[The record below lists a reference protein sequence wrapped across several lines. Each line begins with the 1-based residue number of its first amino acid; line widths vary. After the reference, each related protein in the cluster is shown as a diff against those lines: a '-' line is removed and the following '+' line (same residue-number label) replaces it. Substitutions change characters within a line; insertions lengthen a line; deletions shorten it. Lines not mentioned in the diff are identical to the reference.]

1 MENDRFFSLIKLKG
15 ISQTHLCSL
24 VGRTRHYLQ
33 DVKAGKSTPP
43 DTYVRIWANALDTTY
58 EYLMGMDHLLFENDK
73 ERLRYNMEH
82 PDEAH
87 EVFTQ
92 RVQHIEEMNRKEKF
106 NELYQQI
113 AKKETAEADFAE
125 LERFMEYL
133 VKRGE

>member
-15 ISQTHLCSL
+15 VSQTHLCSL

-43 DTYVRIWANALDTTY
+43 EAFVRIWAEALDTSY
-58 EYLMGMDHLLFENDK
+58 EYLMGMDEPH
-73 ERLRYNMEH
+73 
-82 PDEAH
+82 
-87 EVFTQ
+87 
-92 RVQHIEEMNRKEKF
+92 RVVVDIGASSTDFSQNSKF

-113 AKKETAEADFAE
+113 AKKETAEADLQE
-125 LERFMEYL
+125 LQRFMEYL

>member
-15 ISQTHLCSL
+15 VSQTHLCSL

-33 DVKAGKSTPP
+33 DVKVGKSTPP
-43 DTYVRIWANALDTTY
+43 ESFVRIWAEALDTSY
-58 EYLMGMDHLLFENDK
+58 EYLMGMDE
-73 ERLRYNMEH
+73 
-82 PDEAH
+82 P
-87 EVFTQ
+87 Q
-92 RVQHIEEMNRKEKF
+92 RVVIDVGASSIDLVQNSIF

-113 AKKETAEADFAE
+113 AEKKTAEADLAE